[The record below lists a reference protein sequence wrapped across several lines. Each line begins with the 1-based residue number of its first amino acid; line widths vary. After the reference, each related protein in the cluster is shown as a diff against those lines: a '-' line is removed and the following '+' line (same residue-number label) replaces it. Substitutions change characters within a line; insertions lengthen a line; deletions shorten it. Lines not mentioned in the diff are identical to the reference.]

1 MTLCNFVHFQAL
13 PKDLAQDSSPS
24 LGLYA
29 LYSHTLVKL
38 IFEFTQNLSAVHYLH
53 TTEGN
58 LLRDRKPAE
67 LLISSSVML
76 AGTMWFRGYVG
87 HRLWNRRTKV
97 FTTCLTMKIYNIK
110 NKLRINMY
118 KVKHAYNKVPPLGDF
133 ALL

>member
-13 PKDLAQDSSPS
+13 PKDLGQDSSPS
-24 LGLYA
+24 RGLYA
-29 LYSHTLVKL
+29 LYFHTLVKL
-38 IFEFTQNLSAVHYLH
+38 IFEFTQNLSAVYYLH

-87 HRLWNRRTKV
+87 HRL
-97 FTTCLTMKIYNIK
+97 
-110 NKLRINMY
+110 
-118 KVKHAYNKVPPLGDF
+118 
-133 ALL
+133 

>member
-1 MTLCNFVHFQAL
+1 MQIHKYFFNDSLHFVHFQAL
-13 PKDLAQDSSPS
+13 SVDLCQDSSPS
-24 LGLYA
+24 RA

-38 IFEFTQNLSAVHYLH
+38 IFEFTQNLSAVYYLH

-87 HRLWNRRTKV
+87 HRL
-97 FTTCLTMKIYNIK
+97 
-110 NKLRINMY
+110 
-118 KVKHAYNKVPPLGDF
+118 
-133 ALL
+133 